1 MLLSLKI
8 QNLVLIE
15 SASIEFGPG
24 LNILTGE
31 TGSGKSAVLSAI
43 RLLSG
48 ERSDAQ
54 LIRKD
59 ADLAVVEALFSSL
72 PASLLAQEGIEA
84 SPPFSVRRE
93 ISRSGKNRCFIEER
107 QVSLSFLKEALSPSI
122 QRVDQ
127 SSSRDLCSA
136 DIQRN
141 RLDAF
146 ADLSPSLAALASS
159 YAEEKTIEERLQSLT
174 QAQSQRD
181 RDLKW
186 AQEDLAAIEEVNW
199 QEGEEEKLSAEHR
212 LLSHAQELLEKL
224 GSFSTALL
232 EGQTPIAPLLKRQSA
247 ILEQCS
253 RFDPKLAPLSESL
266 KNTALELEETGHAL
280 RSYVERLDADP
291 QKLSAIESRIA
302 EIESIKK
309 RFGPAFEDAAKR
321 KKALQDQID
330 SLSSL
335 DEQIASARASLETLK
350 KKNLHLAS
358 EISRKRKTAAHKF
371 QPLILAELK
380 SLNLPNAQFSV
391 LLEPKPLSA
400 NGADS
405 VRFLFSANPGVP
417 PIPLEECASG
427 GELSRLLLAI
437 EVILAEKEGKSCLV
451 FDEIDSN
458 VGGQTAAVLGEK
470 LRQLSQGRQVLCVTH
485 FLQVAKCALD
495 HFLVSKKER
504 QGQAVTLIQKLEG
517 AAKETEYRRMQGLS
531 V

>member
-15 SASIEFGPG
+15 SASIDFGPG

-43 RLLSG
+43 RLLAG

-54 LIRKD
+54 LIRKG

-72 PASLLAQEGIEA
+72 PAALLAQEGIEA
-84 SPPFSVRRE
+84 APPFTVRRE
-93 ISRSGKNRCFIEER
+93 ICRSGKNRCFIEER

-122 QRVDQ
+122 QRIDQ

-136 DIQRN
+136 DVQRS

-146 ADLSPSLAALASS
+146 ADLSLSSFTAS
-159 YAEEKTIEERLQSLT
+159 YAEEKKLEALLETLI
-174 QAQSQRD
+174 QAGSQRD

-199 QEGEEEKLSAEHR
+199 LEGEEEKLSAEHR

-224 GSFSTALL
+224 GSFSSALL

-247 ILEQCS
+247 LLEQCS
-253 RFDPKLAPLSESL
+253 RFDPKLAPLSESF
-266 KNTALELEETGHAL
+266 KNASLELEEAGHAL

-291 QKLSAIESRIA
+291 QKLSSIESRIA

-309 RFGPAFEDAAKR
+309 RFGPTFEDAAKR

-335 DEQIASARASLETLK
+335 DEQIASARSSLELLR
-350 KKNLHLAS
+350 KKNHHLAS
-358 EISRKRKTAAHKF
+358 ELSRKRKTAAHKF

-391 LLEPKPLSA
+391 LLEPKPLSST
-400 NGADS
+400 GADS
-405 VRFLFSANPGVP
+405 IRFLFSANPGVS

-504 QGQAVTLIQKLEG
+504 QGQAFTLIQKLEG
-517 AAKETEYRRMQGLS
+517 TAKESEYRRMQGLP

>member
-8 QNLVLIE
+8 QNLILIE

-43 RLLSG
+43 RLLAG

-54 LIRKD
+54 LIRKG
-59 ADLAVVEALFSSL
+59 ADLAVVEARFSSL
-72 PASLLAQEGIEA
+72 PAALLAQEGIEA
-84 SPPFSVRRE
+84 SPPFTVRRE

-107 QVSLSFLKEALSPSI
+107 QVSLAFLKEALSPSI

-146 ADLSPSLAALASS
+146 ADLSLSPLASS
-159 YAEEKTIEERLQSLT
+159 FAEEKNLESCLETLT

-199 QEGEEEKLSAEHR
+199 QEGEEEKLSDEHR

-224 GSFSTALL
+224 GSFSSSLL
-232 EGQTPIAPLLKRQSA
+232 EGQTPIAPLLKRQSVL
-247 ILEQCS
+247 LEQCS
-253 RFDPKLAPLSESL
+253 RFDARLAPLSETL
-266 KNTALELEETGHAL
+266 KNAALELEETGHAL

-291 QKLSAIESRIA
+291 QRLSTIESRIA

-309 RFGPAFEDAAKR
+309 RFGPSFEDAAKR

-335 DEQIASARASLETLK
+335 DEQIASARSSLELLR

-358 EISRKRKTAAHKF
+358 EISRKRKSAAHKF
-371 QPLILAELK
+371 QPLILAELQ

-405 VRFLFSANPGVP
+405 IRFLFSANPGVS

-470 LRQLSQGRQVLCVTH
+470 LRQLSEGRQVLCVTH

-495 HFLVSKKER
+495 HFLVSKRER
-504 QGQAVTLIQKLEG
+504 QGQAFTLIDKLEG
-517 AAKETEYRRMQGLS
+517 AARESEYRRMQGLS